1 MKKKNCW
8 MRINSIELLRKKYS
22 LRSPIES
29 RSRVCERKRQFLW
42 YMCPTYYKYKF
53 TPWVSPLRVE
63 IFLSGWHLLKTN
75 FFFSFVK
82 IVFYIFLHHWELL
95 FSSYML
101 NQKKKNQG
109 HWVKSII
116 DSFLRGRER
125 ERSVY
130 VQQLVIVIT
139 NWFSFE
145 AC

>member
-75 FFFSFVK
+75 FFFLFRKNRVL
-82 IVFYIFLHHWELL
+82 Y
-95 FSSYML
+95 FSSSLGLAFFLIYVKP
-101 NQKKKNQG
+101 KKKNQG